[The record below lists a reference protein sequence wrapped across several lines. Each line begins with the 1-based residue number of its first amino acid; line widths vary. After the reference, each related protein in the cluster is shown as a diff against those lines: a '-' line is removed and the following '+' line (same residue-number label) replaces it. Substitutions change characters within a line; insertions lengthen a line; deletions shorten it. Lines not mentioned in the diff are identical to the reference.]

1 MVFVSENSFKMSYS
15 ATKSKKTGRLILLG
29 FYIAYWVIYT
39 IGILGVPEEANRQL
53 VGSTI
58 VTMLWTT
65 ALFGAIWQGHNWA
78 RYIFL
83 GLLVVTILF
92 SVPMFAA
99 VESLGFHLPPA
110 MWLLILFH
118 IAVFFT
124 LIYSSS
130 IRALV
135 RK

>member
-1 MVFVSENSFKMSYS
+1 MSYS
-15 ATKSKKTGRLILLG
+15 ATKSKKTGRLILAS
-29 FYIAYWVIYT
+29 FYIVYCVIYT
-39 IGILGVPEEANRQL
+39 ATILTIPAESNHQL

-65 ALFGAIWQGHNWA
+65 VLFGAIWQGQNWA
-78 RYIFL
+78 RYIL
-83 GLLVVTILF
+83 LALLVVTIAF
-92 SVPMFAA
+92 SLPMFAE
-99 VESLGFHLPPA
+99 VESAGFHMPPM
-110 MWLLILFH
+110 MWLLILVH
-118 IAVFFT
+118 VAVFFT